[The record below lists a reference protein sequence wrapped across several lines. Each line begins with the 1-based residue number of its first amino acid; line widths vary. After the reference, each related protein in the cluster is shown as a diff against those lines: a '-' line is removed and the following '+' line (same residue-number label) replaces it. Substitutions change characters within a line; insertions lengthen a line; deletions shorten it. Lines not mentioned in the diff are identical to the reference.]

1 VTEPAGEPTSRE
13 PEHADEARGT
23 LRAPDES
30 RTIKCVVWDLDNTLW
45 QGVVLEND
53 DVRLSRHTL
62 DAVKTLD
69 GRGILQSIASKN
81 EHDKAMAKLNELG
94 VSEFFLYP
102 QINWNSKAAS
112 VESIARSL
120 NIGLDAVALIDDD
133 PFEREEVAFSLP
145 QVLCLDA
152 AVLERLLD
160 MPRMN
165 PPFVTEDASR
175 RRLMY
180 LSGIERDKVEAAFVG
195 PQEEFLASLRMIL
208 RIAPAREA
216 DLLRAEELTRRT
228 NQLNTT
234 GVTYSY
240 DELNYFR
247 QSDRHPLLLADLE
260 DKFGGYGKI
269 GLTLVECLP
278 QCWTIK
284 LLLMSC
290 RVMSRGVGGVMIS
303 HVLQLARGRRRR
315 AGGLRSEREKSY
327 DVCDLQVRRL
337 QRGATDG
344 EGQGVGA
351 RPLTHPTLPILF
363 QVRVRNLRAAQF
375 RRPA

>member
-1 VTEPAGEPTSRE
+1 MTEPVGEVTPRE
-13 PEHADEARGT
+13 PGRTEEAHGT
-23 LRAPDES
+23 LQVPAPAAPEES

-45 QGVVLEND
+45 QGVLLEND
-53 DVRLSRHTL
+53 EVRLSPQAL
-62 DAVKTLD
+62 DAIRTLD

-81 EHDKAMAKLNELG
+81 EHDRAMAKLDELG

-112 VESIARSL
+112 IERIARSL

-152 AVLERLLD
+152 AVLERLLE

-180 LSGIERDKVEAAFVG
+180 LSGIERDKAEATFVG
-195 PQEEFLASLRMIL
+195 PQEEFLASLGMVL
-208 RIAPAREA
+208 RIAPAKEA

-240 DELNYFR
+240 DELNHFR
-247 QSDRHPLLLADLE
+247 RSGRHLLLLADLE
-260 DKFGGYGKI
+260 DKFGSYGKI
-269 GLTLVECLP
+269 GLALIKCSP

-290 RVMSRGVGGVMIS
+290 RVMSRGVGGVLIS
-303 HVLQLARGRRRR
+303 HI
-315 AGGLRSEREKSY
+315 
-327 DVCDLQVRRL
+327 L
-337 QRGATDG
+337 QRA
-344 EGQGVGA
+344 
-351 RPLTHPTLPILF
+351 
-363 QVRVRNLRAAQF
+363 RAAGVAVRADFVPNDRNRMMYVTYRFAGFKEVQQTGKGKVLEHDLSHIQPF
-375 RRPA
+375 PYYFNLETST

>member
-1 VTEPAGEPTSRE
+1 VNEPAGELTPPE
-13 PEHADEARGT
+13 PERADEARGT
-23 LRAPDES
+23 PHAPTHAAPEES

-45 QGVVLEND
+45 QGVLLEND
-53 DVRLSRHTL
+53 DVRLNRHAL

-69 GRGILQSIASKN
+69 ERGILQSIASKN
-81 EHDKAMAKLNELG
+81 EHDKAMAKLKELG

-102 QINWNSKAAS
+102 RINWNSKAAS
-112 VESIARSL
+112 IESIAQSL

-165 PPFVTEDASR
+165 PPFITEDASR

-180 LSGIERDKVEAAFVG
+180 LSGIERDKVEAAFTG
-195 PQEEFLASLRMIL
+195 PQEEFLATLGMVL
-208 RIAPAREA
+208 RIASAREA
-216 DLLRAEELTRRT
+216 DMLRAEELTRRT

-240 DELNYFR
+240 EELNYYR
-247 QSDRHPLLLADLE
+247 QSDQHLLLLAELE

-269 GLTLVECLP
+269 GLALVECLP
-278 QCWTIK
+278 RCWTIK

-290 RVMSRGVGGVMIS
+290 RVMSRGVGGVLIS
-303 HVLQLARGRRRR
+303 HVLQLARATGAVVR
-315 AGGLRSEREKSY
+315 ADFVPNERNRMMYVTYRFAGFKEVQQAGKGK
-327 DVCDLQVRRL
+327 VLEHDLSRIQPFPYYFKL
-337 QRGATDG
+337 ET
-344 EGQGVGA
+344 
-351 RPLTHPTLPILF
+351 TT
-363 QVRVRNLRAAQF
+363 
-375 RRPA
+375 